1 MADKKISQLAAA
13 TLPLA
18 GTEVVPIVQGGSTVR
33 VPTDDMTVKN
43 LRSNAT
49 NGIVQVVGPGAGTT
63 RVMTVPNA
71 NFTAARTDAAQSFT
85 GVQTF
90 SSGFI
95 TGSGAL
101 PTLSGTGSPQ
111 GVLIN
116 DTLIV
121 SGQAA
126 IPNPYT
132 QNIQIDIV
140 WNDFSG
146 NNVVGLV
153 DLAVVTRQWA
163 NTSGV
168 AAGVVFATPSGGG
181 STFATFNTTAV
192 TLSQCTISATS
203 GGNFTLRITINPTSN
218 ADRFGYLLTVP
229 SMNGGTGVSV
239 ASVAVSLV

>member
-1 MADKKISQLAAA
+1 MADKKISQLTSA

-18 GTEVVPIVQGGSTVR
+18 GTEVLPIVQSGSTFKI
-33 VPTDDMTVKN
+33 PADDLTVKN

-49 NGIVQVVGPGAGTT
+49 TGIVQVAGPGAGTT

-71 NFTAARTDAAQSFT
+71 NFTAARTDAAQTFT
-85 GVQTF
+85 GVQTL

-101 PTLSGTGSPQ
+101 PTISGTGSPQ

-121 SGQAA
+121 SVYAA
-126 IPNPYT
+126 IPSPYT
-132 QNIQIDIV
+132 QNIQIDIA

-153 DLAVVTRQWA
+153 DVSVVTRQWA

-168 AAGVVFATPSGGG
+168 AVGPVFATPSGGG
-181 STFATFNTTAV
+181 STFATFSTAAV
-192 TLSQCTISATS
+192 TTSQCAISATS
-203 GGNFTLRITINPTSN
+203 GGNFTLRITINPDNNS
-218 ADRFGYLLTVP
+218 DRFGYRLTIP

-239 ASVAVSLV
+239 ASVTVSLV